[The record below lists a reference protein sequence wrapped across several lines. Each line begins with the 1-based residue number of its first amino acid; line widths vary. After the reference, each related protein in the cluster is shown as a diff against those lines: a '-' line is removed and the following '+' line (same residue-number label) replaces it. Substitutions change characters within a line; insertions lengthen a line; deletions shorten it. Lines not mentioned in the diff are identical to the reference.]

1 MSSARLRVKRIA
13 LCLALVSGLAVA
25 PIHADDIDKQV
36 QAATEELDR
45 ASKKV
50 TEARKSLKEAT
61 AKLPAARAKLNTAT
75 AAETKAR
82 TVYQGVANRL
92 AATQKA
98 YQQSRAKVIAKQ
110 QEIDALQVKVN
121 QFARAVYQ
129 QGQTSQ
135 WEIILQSESPSDLA
149 DRMQTIRSVSQA
161 SASSLHLLNV
171 AKDQLKIAAHE
182 VAVKRAQ
189 VAVLTEKAKER
200 LIEAENRQ
208 NQAAQAKAYVDR
220 LVAQR
225 DAALRIS
232 WRDKKEVWD
241 DYVALRKEQLRI
253 AKESSSGSSG
263 SNDPQATGPLS
274 WPLQPSSSYP
284 AGQSPGWR
292 VHPVYGYRSC
302 HTGQDIP
309 AGAGT
314 PIHAAA
320 AGIVLSVSYNQVS
333 GGRSTTPYGNVTL
346 VDHGG
351 GVVTMY
357 AHQSRFAVSPGDRV
371 AAGEV
376 IGYVGTT
383 GWSTGPH
390 LHFEVHINGVPYMP
404 LGWFGNSRRPVPC
417 WSGG

>member
-1 MSSARLRVKRIA
+1 MKFNQHRFGRIA
-13 LCLALVSGLAVA
+13 LSIALVSSLALA
-25 PIHADDIDKQV
+25 PIHADDINQKV
-36 QAATEELDR
+36 QDATEQLDR

-50 TEARKSLKEAT
+50 TQARALLKQAT
-61 AKLPAARAKLNTAT
+61 AKLPAARAALNKAT
-75 AAETKAR
+75 AAENKAR
-82 TVYQGVANRL
+82 GIYQAVANRL

-98 YQQSRAKVIAKQ
+98 YEQARAKVVAKQ
-110 QEIDALQVKVN
+110 QEIDALQIKVN

-161 SASSLHLLNV
+161 SASSLRMLNV
-171 AKDQLKIAAHE
+171 AKEQLKVAAHE

-189 VAVLTEKAKER
+189 VATLTEQAKVK

-208 NQAAQAKAYVDR
+208 NRAAEAKAYVDR

-225 DAALRIS
+225 DEALKIS

-241 DYVALRKEQLRI
+241 DYVALRKEQIRI
-253 AKESSSGSSG
+253 SKQTASGSSG
-263 SNDPQATGPLS
+263 SDDPQATGPLI
-274 WPLQPSSSYP
+274 WPLQPSSSFP

-320 AGIVLSVSYNQVS
+320 DGVVLSLSYNQVS

-346 VDHGG
+346 LDHGG
-351 GVVTMY
+351 GLVTMY
-357 AHQSRFAVSPGDRV
+357 AHQTRFAVQPGERV
-371 AAGEV
+371 NSGEV
-376 IGYVGTT
+376 IGYVGST

-404 LGWFGNSRRPVPC
+404 MGWFGNARVRVPC